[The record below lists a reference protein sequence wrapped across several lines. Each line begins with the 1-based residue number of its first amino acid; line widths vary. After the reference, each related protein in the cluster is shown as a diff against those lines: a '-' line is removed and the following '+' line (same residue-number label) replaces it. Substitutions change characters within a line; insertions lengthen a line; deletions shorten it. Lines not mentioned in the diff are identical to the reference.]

1 MQNVAEIL
9 QRPHNE
15 RDKQD
20 YEDVHNYMVF
30 NVKFFQSA
38 KSDPDSKSA
47 PRGNQLSREDKLR
60 LYEVMMYKVYGQGE
74 ILCEYGTQ
82 GDRFYIILEGEVGVR
97 IPNQL
102 NLSFDSTWD
111 VFCYVLKEYE
121 CIRQYKD
128 DMARDCQQ
136 IIKIFGRQF
145 LRDINFTSVKSFV
158 DFLKS
163 LFAND
168 SDVFETYPD
177 LVEALI
183 RDEQRK
189 INGFI

>member
-1 MQNVAEIL
+1 
-9 QRPHNE
+9 
-15 RDKQD
+15 
-20 YEDVHNYMVF
+20 
-30 NVKFFQSA
+30 
-38 KSDPDSKSA
+38 
-47 PRGNQLSREDKLR
+47 
-60 LYEVMMYKVYGQGE
+60 MMYKVYGQGE

-102 NLSFDSTWD
+102 NLTFDSTWD

-128 DMARDCQQ
+128 DLARDCYQ
-136 IIKIFGRQF
+136 IIKIFGRKL
-145 LRDINFTSVKSFV
+145 LREINFKSVKTFV

-168 SDVFETYPD
+168 TDVFETYPD

-183 RDEQRK
+183 LDE
-189 INGFI
+189 